1 MPSVRGGEAPVSSP
15 GLSSRNLTR
24 AERGTAAALV
34 VVGSFQIALA
44 AGTPWGRAAYG
55 GDHPGVLPTRLRAV
69 SSVAAAVYGTGA
81 ALILSGR
88 GTPGARTRGF
98 TILSAFMAVG
108 ALVNGASRSPVER
121 ALWTP
126 VTIAAAVCAWRSRS
140 SGH

>member
-1 MPSVRGGEAPVSSP
+1 MRGGEAPTSSP
-15 GLSSRNLTR
+15 SLSSTKFTR
-24 AERGTAAALV
+24 AERGAAAALV
-34 VVGSFQIALA
+34 LVGTFQLSLA
-44 AGTPWGRAAYG
+44 AGAPWGRAAYG
-55 GDHPGVLPTRLRAV
+55 GYHPGVRPTRLRAV

-108 ALVNGASRSPVER
+108 ALANGASRSPVER

-140 SGH
+140 PDH